1 MKKRKLKKPK
11 VRVPIPIRPSRIKE
25 SNKTYNRKKERKI
38 HESEL

>member
-25 SNKTYNRKKERKI
+25 SNKIYNRRKNKN
-38 HESEL
+38 EDCK